1 MGSVEYAHQ
10 NNGKIYVKLMTG
22 WELDELHNVNISAA
36 TAGQVLTYESA
47 TDLWENKTIVEDVIV
62 DGVTD
67 KAPSQNAVFDAFDL
81 TRRLLVSD
89 TVATVV
95 TGTVAE
101 TIISSMLVP
110 ANTLDTV
117 CDLFITLDYNK
128 STSNTIP
135 IKLYYNTSN
144 SLAGATQISLY
155 NTGSFRNGGF
165 NRKFVVKGTS
175 MDLITTVPTTSQ
187 LNNQFVDAIFVPST
201 VITIAPTGNMFFIFT
216 VANDTVGTTF
226 TNKRATVEKMKLS

>member
-1 MGSVEYAHQ
+1 MSKSIQERLKKLEYLYRCLCNTSSGGGTEEPQ
-10 NNGKIYVKLMTG
+10 G
-22 WELDELHNVNISAA
+22 
-36 TAGQVLTYESA
+36 
-47 TDLWENKTIVEDVIV
+47 
-62 DGVTD
+62 
-67 KAPSQNAVFDAFDL
+67 PP
-81 TRRLLVSD
+81 RRLIVSN
-89 TVATVV
+89 TGSTV

-101 TIISSMLVP
+101 TILTSMLVP
-110 ANTLDTV
+110 ANTLDAV

-128 STSNTIP
+128 TTANAIP
-135 IKLYYNTSN
+135 IRLYYNTSN

-155 NTGSFRNGGF
+155 STGSVRNGGF